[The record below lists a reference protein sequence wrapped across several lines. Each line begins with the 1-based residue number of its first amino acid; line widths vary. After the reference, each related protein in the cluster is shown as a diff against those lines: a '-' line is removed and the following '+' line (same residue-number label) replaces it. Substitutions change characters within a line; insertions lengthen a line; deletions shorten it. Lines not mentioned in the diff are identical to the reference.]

1 MNDPRRLI
9 GWLLLGLLSAVG
21 LGGAIL
27 GISLAPKNASLDEAA
42 SNTLAAPNYSEVV
55 TETTAQGSQSDYLVY
70 QAPGRLGGYIQ
81 SGKKRT
87 YVYVI
92 GSVQYQSVSVAAN
105 ASTKHL
111 VFYQQASQPA
121 SVLDPAHNYLR
132 YANQA
137 KNVTKEGSTY
147 TFVLHQ
153 KGQTGTFVYTV
164 NGKYISS
171 FNLTV
176 QNASVHLVISQV
188 GTSPPVKLPAG
199 SKVIGLPSS
208 GGGTGAAG

>member
-1 MNDPRRLI
+1 MSDPRRLI

-27 GISLAPKNASLDEAA
+27 GISLAPKNATLDEAA

-55 TETTAQGSQSDYLVY
+55 TETTAQGSQTDYLVY
-70 QAPGRLGGYIQ
+70 QAPDRLGGYIQ
-81 SGKKRT
+81 SGNKRT
-87 YVYVI
+87 YVFVI

-111 VFYQQASQPA
+111 VFYRQASQPA

-137 KNVTKEGSTY
+137 KNVTKDGSTY

-171 FNLTV
+171 FSLTV

-188 GTSPPVKLPAG
+188 GTSPPVKLPVG
-199 SKVIGLPSS
+199 SKVVGLPSS
-208 GGGTGAAG
+208 GGTGAAG